1 MNIWTLLIF
10 SNSLTKISPLKF
22 KFRKKGKLIDIISFE
37 IKRLFQNI
45 LIGAR
50 TSLDPKM
57 QKKNVLYNLAPRNW
71 LRRNSYIR

>member
-1 MNIWTLLIF
+1 MRRHINKHNFVMVYEYLDVLIF

-57 QKKNVLYNLAPRNW
+57 QKKCSL
-71 LRRNSYIR
+71 